1 MRVIL
6 PPLMHD
12 VHAYTRRGVPLTRA
26 RTRCTFGSQRR
37 LFRLCEKVTAL
48 PKNGFLPQ
56 MSQTAAIDR
65 RGYQT
70 ASRFDRGEVLVERA
84 LRELAVDLRDLL
96 PVCVEE
102 DGHREAKALELVPDR
117 SVGVEQ

>member
-12 VHAYTRRGVPLTRA
+12 VHAYTRRGVPSTSA

-37 LFRLCEKVTAL
+37 LFRLCENVTAL
-48 PKNGFLPQ
+48 PKKGFLPQ

-70 ASRFDRGEVLVERA
+70 ASRFDRSEVLGECAR
-84 LRELAVDLRDLL
+84 RHLAFDLRDLV

-102 DGHREAKALELVPDR
+102 KGDR
-117 SVGVEQ
+117 